1 MSRPGPGSSRAGE
14 RGEPA
19 GSTGAESGR
28 PGPAGGASWPG
39 PRVPYVPHP
48 VGGPCFVCRLVRGDP
63 ARPEVV
69 VHRDR
74 LAVTFLARPGV
85 VPGHA
90 LVAPVRHAEDVI
102 GDLPVEEYLAV
113 QRRVH
118 SVGTAV
124 SAVVPTERLYVLSL
138 GSRQGNA
145 HVHWHV
151 VPLPP
156 GVPYA
161 DQQLGLFDLARLG
174 VPDIDPAEQR
184 SLAAE
189 LRERLGDAP

>member
-1 MSRPGPGSSRAGE
+1 M
-14 RGEPA
+14 
-19 GSTGAESGR
+19 
-28 PGPAGGASWPG
+28 
-39 PRVPYVPHP
+39 PHP

-63 ARPEVV
+63 AQPELV

-85 VPGHA
+85 VPGHT
-90 LVAPVRHAEDVI
+90 LVAPVRHVEEVV
-102 GDLPVEEYLAV
+102 GDLPVEEYLAL

-118 SVGTAV
+118 AVGTALT
-124 SAVVPTERLYVLSL
+124 ADLAPERLYVLSL

-145 HVHWHV
+145 HVHWDV

-174 VPDIDPAEQR
+174 VPAGDPAP
-184 SLAAE
+184 LAAD
-189 LRERLGDAP
+189 LRERLAG